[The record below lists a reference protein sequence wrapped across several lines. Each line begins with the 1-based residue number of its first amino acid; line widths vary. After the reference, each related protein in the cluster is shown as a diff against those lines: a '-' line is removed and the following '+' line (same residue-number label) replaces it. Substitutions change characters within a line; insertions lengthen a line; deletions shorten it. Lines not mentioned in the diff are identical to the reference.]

1 MQLDVVKATC
11 GMVQAGRHQV
21 CYCLGFSSFWF
32 ARLCTWMLCFFPT
45 SLNEIHAMNILG
57 NLTPWT
63 TSVADKQLERSISN
77 LLVHPPVYRCSFKLC
92 MDFSLCPDS
101 HWVVQKPSFIVT
113 LKILINIIN
122 MCQNTRVPIKPF
134 PHVYRYFQYI
144 RLYENL
150 VSIH

>member
-21 CYCLGFSSFWF
+21 LLLGLLFVLVRQALYLDALF
-32 ARLCTWMLCFFPT
+32 FFPT
-45 SLNEIHAMNILG
+45 SLNGIHAMNILG

-92 MDFSLCPDS
+92 MDFTLCPDS

-134 PHVYRYFQYI
+134 PHVYSYFQYI